1 MRRIS
6 VVDGESHKLEVVGL
20 NPTARIHYGKK
31 AVECL
36 SILARRGDESKL
48 GDTLLQVR
56 SDEDILWMS
65 DNAT

>member
-6 VVDGESHKLEVVGL
+6 VVDGESHKLEVVGS

-31 AVECL
+31 AVESL

-48 GDTLLQVR
+48 GESLPKV
-56 SDEDILWMS
+56 
-65 DNAT
+65 